1 MAYSNSG
8 IKSYEQCPYKYKLT
22 RIEHRQEPTGD
33 AAQRGKD
40 IHYEFEQALTALP
53 FLDEAYAFWSDYI
66 NELITYGAKSEAEF
80 AVTKDWQPCGFKD
93 ENAWVRG
100 IYDATYFNSSEK
112 RAHVLDWKTGKE
124 RDYGDQLKLY
134 ATVLLASYPEIDSV
148 STEVCYIDLKKRIQL
163 KTYTREQ
170 LDELKEW
177 LTSRITKIE
186 NDDVYAPKP
195 DYGCRWCH
203 FRKSN
208 GGPCQW

>member
-1 MAYSNSG
+1 
-8 IKSYEQCPYKYKLT
+8 
-22 RIEHRQEPTGD
+22 
-33 AAQRGKD
+33 
-40 IHYEFEQALTALP
+40 
-53 FLDEAYAFWSDYI
+53 
-66 NELITYGAKSEAEF
+66 
-80 AVTKDWQPCGFKD
+80 
-93 ENAWVRG
+93 
-100 IYDATYFNSSEK
+100 
-112 RAHVLDWKTGKE
+112 
-124 RDYGDQLKLY
+124 LY